1 MAKKN
6 LDKSGK
12 VPAPAISTTSAQQA
26 PTTQPLSTQEPKIY
40 NKILSSDE
48 KRALFEKYQ
57 PNGNFEKD
65 FTELCFLLDLP
76 SVCSTLD
83 STHFSS
89 KSVAIADISKN
100 REDKKLILPQDVNS
114 SGMISDKNKKLK
126 VDITVEDDGGKKV
139 LKELHVRGWKLDK
152 KFVTILTATIPD
164 LEKINLIDL
173 WNTGLDDHTLND
185 LAVCLNTLTS
195 LRTLRLDGNNNIS
208 NQRFDMF
215 ITEKSVLQNLSLRS
229 CHLDDSAAKL
239 ISDALLIN
247 KSLLTLNLCFNKIT
261 DIGGSYIAKA
271 LRMNRSLLSL
281 NLASNNISDDGALSL
296 SQSLSTFPLTHEQ
309 VVARR
314 MLLSSFSSDDLAVSP
329 SSSISTEHDQSSRSF
344 SKQEDKKKIKKKT
357 PVKDSIK
364 RGSSSIDA
372 SKNPKTSKNKSAKT
386 DHLVKTP
393 QPDVED
399 LYEFKNPLLE
409 KVNSINK
416 ELWIPGNRSLII
428 LNLSRNKITDIGLVS
443 LLEAIKYQAAIAQE
457 MNKNVTHGLMRL
469 SLQGNSFDNNHP
481 DYLQLQQ
488 LMKTRDPFYVQSTR
502 DSKS

>member
-26 PTTQPLSTQEPKIY
+26 PTTQPLSIQEPKIY

-48 KRALFEKYQ
+48 KKALFEKYQ

-114 SGMISDKNKKLK
+114 SGIISDKNKKLK

-139 LKELHVRGWKLDK
+139 VKELHVRGWKLDK

-164 LEKINLIDL
+164 LEKINLIDF

-185 LAVCLNTLTS
+185 LAICLNTLTS

-215 ITEKSVLQNLSLRS
+215 ITEKSVLQNLSLR
-229 CHLDDSAAKL
+229 CCNLDDSAAKL

-261 DIGGSYIAKA
+261 DIGGSYIAK
-271 LRMNRSLLSL
+271 
-281 NLASNNISDDGALSL
+281 
-296 SQSLSTFPLTHEQ
+296 SLSTFPLTHEQ

-314 MLLSSFSSDDLAVSP
+314 MLLSSFSNDDLAVSP

-428 LNLSRNKITDIGLVS
+428 LNLSRNKITNIGLVS

-457 MNKNVTHGLMRL
+457 MNKNVALGLMRL

-488 LMKTRDPFYVQSTR
+488 LMKTRDPFYVQSNR
-502 DSKS
+502 DTKS

>member
-261 DIGGSYIAKA
+261 DIGGSYIAK
-271 LRMNRSLLSL
+271 
-281 NLASNNISDDGALSL
+281 
-296 SQSLSTFPLTHEQ
+296 SLSTFPLTHEQ

>member
-26 PTTQPLSTQEPKIY
+26 PTTQPLSIQEPKIY

-48 KRALFEKYQ
+48 KKALFEKYQ

-114 SGMISDKNKKLK
+114 SGIISDKNKKLK

-139 LKELHVRGWKLDK
+139 VKELHVRGWKLDK

-164 LEKINLIDL
+164 LEKINLIDF

-185 LAVCLNTLTS
+185 LAICLNTLTS

-215 ITEKSVLQNLSLRS
+215 ITEKSVLQNLSLR
-229 CHLDDSAAKL
+229 CCNLDDSAAKL

-261 DIGGSYIAKA
+261 DIGGSYIAK
-271 LRMNRSLLSL
+271 
-281 NLASNNISDDGALSL
+281 
-296 SQSLSTFPLTHEQ
+296 SLSTFPLTHEQ

-314 MLLSSFSSDDLAVSP
+314 MLLSSFSNDDLAVSP

-393 QPDVED
+393 QPDD

-428 LNLSRNKITDIGLVS
+428 LNLSRNKITNIGLVS

-457 MNKNVTHGLMRL
+457 MNKNVALGLMRL

-488 LMKTRDPFYVQSTR
+488 LMKTRDPFYVQSNR
-502 DSKS
+502 DTKS